1 MKLEGMRTV
10 NNDKQVTVYQIG
22 LNKEEIKLLYD
33 IVTNSYISI
42 PKGVLEL
49 GPTKGRLRNMRK
61 VFNEILYG

>member
-49 GPTKGRLRNMRK
+49 NPIKGRLRNMRK